1 MTEAAVADAAA
12 DVNAL
17 RGLPVAP
24 LIAGNKSAGDV
35 TREVCGAL
43 DAKPSGLWWIGLGL
57 SFSALMLGVV
67 AVAYQM
73 ATGIGTWG
81 LNTTVGWAFD
91 ITNFVFW
98 IGIGHAGT
106 LISAILFLLR
116 QRWRTSVNRAAEA
129 MTLFAVM
136 CAGLFPV
143 IHMGRPWLAFWMLPY
158 PNSRGPLWI
167 NFRSP
172 LIWDFFAIST
182 YFTISAIF
190 WYIGLLPD
198 LATIRDRTRNAWSPA
213 LAGLA
218 HDSSAG

>member
-1 MTEAAVADAAA
+1 MTETAVADAAA
-12 DVNAL
+12 DVNTL
-17 RGLPVAP
+17 RELPVAP
-24 LIAGNKSAGDV
+24 LITGDKSAGDV

-43 DAKPSGLWWIGLGL
+43 DAKPSSLWWIGLGL

-67 AVAYQM
+67 AVAYQT

-136 CAGLFPV
+136 
-143 IHMGRPWLAFWMLPY
+143 
-158 PNSRGPLWI
+158 
-167 NFRSP
+167 
-172 LIWDFFAIST
+172 
-182 YFTISAIF
+182 
-190 WYIGLLPD
+190 
-198 LATIRDRTRNAWSPA
+198 
-213 LAGLA
+213 
-218 HDSSAG
+218 